1 MAAGVAA
8 AKHTAP
14 PEERPSGHVPLAERP
29 RRPEPI
35 AVSECDT
42 PVFADTAIPDGG
54 WASIAEQSA
63 TATPNSRLLHFTH
76 SHLIQPVGEA
86 FRRLLDHKAKDIL
99 LALARTHLHRI
110 TAPFRLPDS
119 QAHPAHPTGSAAPQL
134 QLRPE
139 MGEFEAPILVDE
151 DAILAK
157 VKAAL
162 DRMPSRG
169 KPEIPSNTRAL
180 ARLLADPPPTA
191 DFEATDLLH
200 DCFSRG
206 TRNCANP
213 VLLFVARNLTRNF
226 GRPAHLPIASGKAWT
241 MLDSVL
247 FANDMAEQLNQIC
260 KFIQSWQSE
269 QKTFLILDFGE
280 IELIEYLFESL
291 HPRHHGGL
299 LVRVMEFK
307 VLSSRRLGLLRR
319 IPNRVRRIAQQTGPD
334 TALAYANDTLHLL
347 EIIAREVGF
356 KAVIEAAEAA
366 RTEVEK
372 IAAPLKAAPSPPP
385 PPRPTLASAPPPPTG
400 TVPQPASPQGVA
412 IGSILSVEQVMRKL
426 GQQAQTSPPAAE
438 PPPPNLPQRPPVTPP
453 PPELRRQRFT
463 KQQKTEAV
471 LRVLRGEE
479 PDWVAISLGIDTD
492 RLAAWQATFLSGGSA
507 AIDAKGQEP
516 KRRRAP
522 HKASASHTDLSI
534 EDLKGKLHAL
544 IETVEV
550 LSKQA
555 QASTTPPPPKP
566 KRTPRKKT

>member
-1 MAAGVAA
+1 MAA
-8 AKHTAP
+8 AKHTTP
-14 PEERPSGHVPLAERP
+14 PEERPSEQVPLAQRP
-29 RRPEPI
+29 RRPE
-35 AVSECDT
+35 AVAVPECDI

-63 TATPNSRLLHFTH
+63 AARPNSRLIHFTH
-76 SHLIQPVGEA
+76 SRLIQPVGEA

-110 TAPFRLPDS
+110 TAPFRLPDT
-119 QAHPAHPTGSAAPQL
+119 QAHPAHPAASAPQL
-134 QLRPE
+134 QLRQAAAEP
-139 MGEFEAPILVDE
+139 PIQVDE

-157 VKAAL
+157 VKTAL
-162 DRMPSRG
+162 ERMPGKG

-241 MLDSVL
+241 MLDPTL

-269 QKTFLILDFGE
+269 QKTFLILEFGE

-319 IPNRVRRIAQQTGPD
+319 IPNRVRRVAQQSGRD
-334 TALAYANDTLHLL
+334 TALAYANDTMHLL
-347 EIIAREVGF
+347 EIIAREAGF

-372 IAAPLKAAPSPPP
+372 IAAPLKAAPSPPQQQPKP
-385 PPRPTLASAPPPPTG
+385 PPMLPSAPPPPTG
-400 TVPQPASPQGVA
+400 PQPQQQPSPPPAQGVA

-426 GQQAQTSPPAAE
+426 GQQAQASPPAAE
-438 PPPPNLPQRPPVTPP
+438 PPPPNLPPRPPVAPP
-453 PPELRRQRFT
+453 PPELRRHRFT

-479 PDWVAISLGIDTD
+479 ADWVAISLGIDTD
-492 RLAAWQATFLSGGSA
+492 RLASWQATFLSGGSA

-516 KRRRAP
+516 KRSRTPRKTA
-522 HKASASHTDLSI
+522 ASHTDLSI

-555 QASTTPPPPKP
+555 EASAPPPPSKP
-566 KRTPRKKT
+566 KRTPRKKA